1 MCLLERLE
9 HELNSSDFD
18 NGTGANRLLGIFQ
31 LLATV
36 TVPVHEESSEESES
50 FGEIRRTALEKAI
63 VLLQEASSF
72 HNLLNTGCNDHNILA
87 LLRLEKTLLEV
98 NKPLLTSQCEALLL
112 RTSTLLRLDSI
123 ISQSN
128 VRVEVHNTSPINAKQ
143 FFKEAWLLICE
154 ILSSAL
160 FKRPSYLVKS
170 RVPLVVS
177 IFRNLLFGLVAVSD
191 HQMFDLSND
200 KSVQEKYPLD
210 TQDLEQM
217 SHNLDRCLDHIRG
230 DKLKEDFARVAPYMV
245 ADILE
250 AAFAG
255 KVTVVQTVKNNL
267 LTGMF
272 KLLDICAK
280 HSVDYLLNTLPLGQR
295 DVFKEILGN
304 YKQYHKYSGKV

>member
-1 MCLLERLE
+1 M
-9 HELNSSDFD
+9 
-18 NGTGANRLLGIFQ
+18 
-31 LLATV
+31 
-36 TVPVHEESSEESES
+36 
-50 FGEIRRTALEKAI
+50 
-63 VLLQEASSF
+63 
-72 HNLLNTGCNDHNILA
+72 A

-272 KLLDICAK
+272 KVGLINILQNS
-280 HSVDYLLNTLPLGQR
+280 HSYVSMLSYIIA
-295 DVFKEILGN
+295 ILIT
-304 YKQYHKYSGKV
+304 